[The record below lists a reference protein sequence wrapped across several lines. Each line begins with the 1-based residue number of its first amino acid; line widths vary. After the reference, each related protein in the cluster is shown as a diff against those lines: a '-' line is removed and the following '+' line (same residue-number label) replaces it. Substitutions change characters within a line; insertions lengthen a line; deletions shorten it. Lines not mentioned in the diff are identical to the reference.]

1 MISSQSEH
9 IRIANLEIPIGK
21 EKALD
26 GKYLIIGIDKETDNQ
41 IYDGADDLIREFGV
55 SERDELRIKLL
66 FEETISMLKMLSADF
81 KADIWFE
88 RQGKEFQIKAEAY
101 AQMNA
106 PLKKELIDISTDKS
120 NKAIKGIMSKIGD
133 VIENGLLHYSEVMKV
148 SQEYGGNTAEP
159 GLMGIYGGIDGI
171 EPGVMW
177 TLSDY
182 RTSIDE
188 GKPEDDGYSDAVD
201 ELEKSII
208 ANIAKDVLVG
218 VKGNKIDMTIEYEL
232 A

>member
-106 PLKKELIDISTDKS
+106 PLKKELIDISSDKS

-148 SQEYGGNTAEP
+148 SQEYGGITAEP

>member
-148 SQEYGGNTAEP
+148 SQEYGGNTVEP